1 MSTFPQFPALPL
13 EIQIQIWRAA
23 IASIPPN
30 IIIAHPT
37 QITSRR
43 DNSVFSARATTPA
56 LLQACSLSRQL
67 GAERY
72 RRDYFCVSPHFR
84 KVWVDALTDVIDLG
98 DATSLGIATRMQL
111 EQMRHIRICGE
122 YGSFWLP
129 FDVQRFMKLRNL
141 EQLQVVCLEGVENWR
156 TEWDLIMAV
165 EGKDR
170 LVLLNKNE
178 DDEKNGLYLS
188 RVDEGLVVEED

>member
-1 MSTFPQFPALPL
+1 M
-13 EIQIQIWRAA
+13 
-23 IASIPPN
+23 
-30 IIIAHPT
+30 
-37 QITSRR
+37 
-43 DNSVFSARATTPA
+43 
-56 LLQACSLSRQL
+56 
-67 GAERY
+67 
-72 RRDYFCVSPHFR
+72 
-84 KVWVDALTDVIDLG
+84 DALTDVIDLG